1 MMNMISLMDMK
12 MIKSHFQDCFEFIDK
27 CNNSQGLISPHIL
40 NFENIGDLII
50 LSMKTKTSTIITR
63 LLQNK
68 QINVSARLLDGII
81 PRHLHNTNYPID
93 YHLQIFKSIN

>member
-1 MMNMISLMDMK
+1 MISLMDMK

-50 LSMKTKTSTIITR
+50 LSMKTKR
-63 LLQNK
+63 RQLLQDYYKINK
-68 QINVSARLLDGII
+68 LMFRQ
-81 PRHLHNTNYPID
+81 D
-93 YHLQIFKSIN
+93 Y